1 MKLPRR
7 RFLHF
12 AAGAAA
18 LSAVSRIARAQAY
31 PTRPIMMIVPFPP
44 GGGADAIARIV
55 AERPVRQAG
64 RRGGHPVFDSD
75 DLRRVVG
82 LELYGSAAAI
92 IPLCEECWGPLA
104 HHNGGK
110 PPQAIQ
116 FIGEMGKPGGRCL
129 CG

>member
-1 MKLPRR
+1 MKLLSLR
-7 RFLHF
+7 
-12 AAGAAA
+12 AAA
-18 LSAVSRIARAQAY
+18 RQFNLDRA
-31 PTRPIMMIVPFPP
+31 TL
-44 GGGADAIARIV
+44 ARIV

-82 LELYGSAAAI
+82 FELYGSAAAI

-110 PPQAIQ
+110 PC
-116 FIGEMGKPGGRCL
+116 KPGTWAK
-129 CG
+129 